1 MICIEIMSMF
11 LKNIFMFVVPNELLL
26 LLDTENI
33 LPAAKRTL
41 LCIFS
46 QSFSDTTVCLGSCVK
61 VFQTLRSKCPVRP
74 RIYNSR
80 G

>member
-11 LKNIFMFVVPNELLL
+11 LKSIFMFVVPNEL

-74 RIYNSR
+74 RIYKSR

>member
-1 MICIEIMSMF
+1 
-11 LKNIFMFVVPNELLL
+11 MFVVPNEL

-74 RIYNSR
+74 RIYKSR

>member
-11 LKNIFMFVVPNELLL
+11 LKSIFMFVVPNEL

-41 LCIFS
+41 LCNFS
-46 QSFSDTTVCLGSCVK
+46 QSFL
-61 VFQTLRSKCPVRP
+61 Q
-74 RIYNSR
+74 YA
-80 G
+80 